1 LLDYVQILTVK
12 SLCNTRWESWI
23 IRVKANRIQAP
34 QLRSA
39 LLHLSKDKNAESK
52 DRGDATNLFDVLGTL
67 EFILGMVI
75 WHDIL
80 FTVNNVSKKL

>member
-1 LLDYVQILTVK
+1 
-12 SLCNTRWESWI
+12 
-23 IRVKANRIQAP
+23 
-34 QLRSA
+34 